1 MKDFSSGILKTD
13 QLSCGCS
20 SEDGDTLPWEGRK
33 CWYPERH
40 NSRSIH
46 PSTQATSNIELK
58 TSKNISTDSTLLVE
72 NSFSTACGEKKGVQD
87 FNFGPKKFQLR
98 KLHLVAHAFRFSSF
112 LSRRPCCVCSRR
124 GMAPFLL
131 VSDSYLKNFWR
142 TQWWAKAQLNLIRF
156 LPSAAWTLKTSIY
169 KWLAIN

>member
-1 MKDFSSGILKTD
+1 MKDFSSEILKAD

-33 CWYPERH
+33 CWYPERR

-72 NSFSTACGEKKGVQD
+72 NSFSTACGEKKVYKISILDRKSFNSKASSCRPRLSLLLLSLATPMLCLLTPRHGPIFAGLGV
-87 FNFGPKKFQLR
+87 LSE
-98 KLHLVAHAFRFSSF
+98 KL
-112 LSRRPCCVCSRR
+112 
-124 GMAPFLL
+124 
-131 VSDSYLKNFWR
+131 LKNSVMSKG
-142 TQWWAKAQLNLIRF
+142 TVE
-156 LPSAAWTLKTSIY
+156 SDTLLTISC
-169 KWLAIN
+169 N